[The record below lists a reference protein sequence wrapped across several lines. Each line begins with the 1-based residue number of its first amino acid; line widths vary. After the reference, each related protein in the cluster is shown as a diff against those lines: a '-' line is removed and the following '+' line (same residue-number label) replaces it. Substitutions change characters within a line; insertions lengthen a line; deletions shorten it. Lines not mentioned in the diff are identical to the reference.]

1 MNEIERN
8 FYDLQM
14 TKFLLNQFQ
23 VLTNFEKVFRKFS
36 GEKQDFRQYTNLSK
50 HYDKKINDGSS

>member
-1 MNEIERN
+1 
-8 FYDLQM
+8 M

-36 GEKQDFRQYTNLSK
+36 GEKQDFR
-50 HYDKKINDGSS
+50 